1 MNNDNAYSPNYR
13 EAMAASPRSMVRDDN
28 FKIADL
34 LRDLDTKNHE
44 IVDLNKRIQDLEKVK
59 NEMLLDLEKYEN
71 DFQIAEKKFSA
82 RVSELTDKINILEME
97 VNSNKIFHKL
107 YLYIFIKLILYIK

>member
-1 MNNDNAYSPNYR
+1 MNSDNAYNSDYR
-13 EAMAASPRSMVRDDN
+13 QTLASSPRSLLKDDN
-28 FKIADL
+28 FKIGDL

-44 IVDLNKRIQDLEKVK
+44 IVSLNKRIQDLEKVK

-82 RVSELTDKINILEME
+82 KESELMDKIKILEME
-97 VNSNKIFHKL
+97 VIKASL
-107 YLYIFIKLILYIK
+107 YSLFSLFYFSRF